1 MTQIAEGL
9 IYSSD
14 LNKIV
19 YSNEFII
26 NSGLNLETVSKIL
39 GDYAEY
45 ISDNEKDLLY
55 ARASGIKIFD
65 ETVKEFNYKL
75 SGMVDIEKEIEQLKE
90 RNPHLS
96 NVIQEEYNYINNHS
110 HNILLL
116 QIAFLLKR
124 HLDKTSNGVYLMR
137 GSGVSSNIFYA
148 IGLNRVNPLK
158 FGLDYRNFWNN

>member
-9 IYSSD
+9 IYSSE

-90 RNPHLS
+90 TPIS
-96 NVIQEEYNYINNHS
+96 NTEHPRVHKERSIES
-110 HNILLL
+110 LPFC
-116 QIAFLLKR
+116 FLP
-124 HLDKTSNGVYLMR
+124 SVYLAKNQFKARKSKKLEKMR
-137 GSGVSSNIFYA
+137 CKKERTYTSTDKNQM
-148 IGLNRVNPLK
+148 
-158 FGLDYRNFWNN
+158 